1 MKNSWPLDGEPL
13 IIENDNPVTV
23 INKFTELLMNKKEY
37 EFYQKDLVT
46 QQKLLDEKKKAF
58 CAFIEEHKS
67 IYQEY
72 SQKKYLIK
80 RVQNIREN
88 ILNQSERIEAL
99 KLSIDNVKDLINEK
113 KQKIKKFENIIPAYT
128 EKNAKIRNEYIP
140 NIKLLIDKVLYTN
153 KSLYK
158 KYLLEFSS
166 IFFNKSLTK
175 YISFPPFYNQEFIP
189 ETRIMRMNFF
199 LKHEKK
205 TALFFGFIIYMLTFL
220 SKKFN
225 ITLPYNVY
233 FNGSISCIVISR
245 GSGFLKLYIN
255 KAQNNIS
262 SIGSEDMEKGTKYMQ
277 IMLDEVLNVFESK
290 NLIRNKTKSKIIEN
304 INVNNLYIS
313 FINFNNFLHNLIH
326 ENKDN
331 SNIII

>member
-99 KLSIDNVKDLINEK
+99 TLSIDNVNDSINEK
-113 KQKIKKFENIIPAYT
+113 KKKMQKLGTNIF
-128 EKNAKIRNEYIP
+128 KI
-140 NIKLLIDKVLYTN
+140 
-153 KSLYK
+153 
-158 KYLLEFSS
+158 
-166 IFFNKSLTK
+166 
-175 YISFPPFYNQEFIP
+175 
-189 ETRIMRMNFF
+189 
-199 LKHEKK
+199 
-205 TALFFGFIIYMLTFL
+205 
-220 SKKFN
+220 
-225 ITLPYNVY
+225 
-233 FNGSISCIVISR
+233 
-245 GSGFLKLYIN
+245 
-255 KAQNNIS
+255 
-262 SIGSEDMEKGTKYMQ
+262 
-277 IMLDEVLNVFESK
+277 
-290 NLIRNKTKSKIIEN
+290 
-304 INVNNLYIS
+304 
-313 FINFNNFLHNLIH
+313 
-326 ENKDN
+326 
-331 SNIII
+331 